1 MEETLY
7 LNDNYELMIKTKKNN
22 IFSAKTIYKKINIP
36 FFISKDIQ
44 IKERND
50 KEIKFEFEGTNI
62 TFNNFPTICF
72 LEDENINTVIYSV
85 DNLKLIIK
93 KLKIKYEEPILYSIE
108 NNKTIDINNLD
119 TTRIDLEQ
127 KLIIK
132 NNISLNDK
140 IKEKYKDLQDSFN
153 IYKEKRLKY
162 IYNLKTI
169 SFNIKNYLSSL
180 KNENLKE
187 PFYYLISKERRLL
200 EYKINE
206 FIKKKDELIY
216 PIVGPYGIGKSLTA
230 LIIQKNLY
238 IKGIKS
244 LYINVKYYYQQIPF
258 INKLETLINECFYL
272 CSTEKDFISYHSLL
286 DGKNYNNIW
295 ECLKDIYDNI
305 KNYENY
311 LFIIDQYKK
320 NYDISND
327 IFSFPKI
334 HIFLLSSINDK
345 DIKSDI
351 LCQLKNENP
360 RLNYHYLIKLIENNN
375 TLVIVNEERLN
386 TKIPDG
392 KNNLNDLNNNDNK
405 IIKYND
411 DKNKL
416 INNILTTFGYLPRYI
431 SLLLD
436 KYDNIYDFSNEEYIN
451 IFRGYRSFFKYC
463 NISKFNDL
471 SREYIISGQ
480 QNPMNSTTFI
490 DNLKDIPLKYVN
502 YETFNKKYYYL
513 KYAFPLAEEIFESFY
528 IYNSDKT
535 KFITD
540 IEDGYNIF
548 EKFLRVTLRCLGK
561 LQIDGYFEVNT
572 ILDLDL
578 TDYYK
583 GLNNSYFLNKSNIL
597 ITQKNRS
604 GKDFDICIYKP
615 NIKSLILIQIKYC
628 IKYNNVSLFGYY
640 SKNYGNFKAKFEEKF
655 KSPVDKVYLLY
666 FSSYYYNEKRK
677 TEVLNILN
685 NNKINCLF
693 FNVSNLDISFDFKNN
708 IDDIQLTDSFILF
721 PPQQDYKPQWK
732 EEEETINNISTLL
745 SKKRFLVNKI
755 NDYKECK
762 IKKNSFEENCYNQ
775 FLNYFKNQTISIN
788 ILQHLG
794 QFIQI
799 YINSFGK
806 TESLPQ
812 DDLYLFV
819 FEMTNGSIDFNAKL
833 GLIYI
838 DDKENL
844 IFFDIKES
852 KKLKEN
858 DFCKIYYDYCYAVGK
873 YIRN

>member
-22 IFSAKTIYKKINIP
+22 IFSAKTIYEKVKIP
-36 FFISKDIQ
+36 FFISEEII
-44 IKERND
+44 IKERNE
-50 KEIKFEFEGTNI
+50 KEIKFEFEETNI
-62 TFNNFPTICF
+62 TFYNFPTNCF
-72 LEDENINTVIYSV
+72 LQDENINTLIYSL

-93 KLKIKYEEPILYSIE
+93 KLKIKYEDPILYSTE
-108 NNKTIDINNLD
+108 NNERIDIYNLD

-132 NNISLNDK
+132 NNISLDNK

-153 IYKEKRLKY
+153 TYKVKRLEF

-180 KNENLKE
+180 KNENLEE
-187 PFYYLISKERRLL
+187 PFYYLISKERSWL
-200 EYKINE
+200 EQKIEE
-206 FIKKKDELIY
+206 FIKKNDELIY
-216 PIVGPYGIGKSLTA
+216 TIVGPYGIGKSLTA

-244 LYINVKYYYQQIPF
+244 LYINVKYYFRQIPF
-258 INKLETLINECFYL
+258 TNKIESLINECFYL
-272 CSTEKDFISYHSLL
+272 CSSENDFISYHSLL
-286 DGKNYNNIW
+286 AGKNYNDIW
-295 ECLKDIYDNI
+295 QYLKDIYDNI
-305 KNYENY
+305 KNYDNY

-320 NYDISND
+320 NYDVSND

-351 LCQLKNENP
+351 LSQLKNENP
-360 RLNYHYLIKLIENNN
+360 RLNYQYLIKLIENNN
-375 TLVIVNEERLN
+375 VLVIVNKERLN
-386 TKIPDG
+386 KKIPDG
-392 KNNLNDLNNNDNK
+392 NNNLNDLNNNDNK

-416 INNILTTFGYLPRYI
+416 INNILATFGYLPRYI

-451 IFRGYRSFFKYC
+451 IFRGYKSFFKYC
-463 NISKFNDL
+463 DISKFNDL
-471 SREYIISGQ
+471 SKEYIITAKK
-480 QNPMNSTTFI
+480 NPMNSTTFI
-490 DNLKDIPLKYVN
+490 DNLKYIPLKYVN
-502 YETFNKKYYYL
+502 YEIINKKYYL
-513 KYAFPLAEEIFESFY
+513 KYAFPLSEEIFKSFY
-528 IYNSDKT
+528 IYNSDRT

-548 EKFLRVTLRCLGK
+548 EKFLRVTLRCFGK

-572 ILDLDL
+572 ILDLNL

-597 ITQKNRS
+597 ISQKNRT

-615 NIKSLILIQIKYC
+615 KKKSLILIQIKYC
-628 IKYNNVSLFGYY
+628 IKNNNVSLFGYY

-655 KSPVDKVYLLY
+655 KTPVDKVYLLY
-666 FSSYYYNEKRK
+666 FSSYYYNERRK

-693 FNVSNLDISFDFKNN
+693 FNVCNLDISFDFKNN

-732 EEEETINNISTLL
+732 EEEETIDNISTFLN
-745 SKKRFLVNKI
+745 KKRFIVKKI
-755 NDYKECK
+755 NDYKEYK
-762 IKKNSFEENCYNQ
+762 IKKYSFEDNLYNQ
-775 FLNYFKNQTISIN
+775 FLNYFRNQTISNN

-812 DDLYLFV
+812 GDLYLFV
-819 FEMTNGSIDFNAKL
+819 FELINGSIDFNAKL
-833 GLIYI
+833 GLTYI
-838 DDKENL
+838 DHHEKL

-852 KKLKEN
+852 KDLKEN
-858 DFCKIYYDYCYAVGK
+858 DFCKKYCDCCYAVGK
-873 YIRN
+873 YMRK

>member
-1 MEETLY
+1 MKETVY

-22 IFSAKTIYKKINIP
+22 IFSAKTIYEKVKIP
-36 FFISKDIQ
+36 FFISEEII
-44 IKERND
+44 IKERNE
-50 KEIKFEFEGTNI
+50 KEIKFEFEGTII
-62 TFNNFPTICF
+62 TFYNFPTNCF
-72 LEDENINTVIYSV
+72 LQDENINTLIYSL

-93 KLKIKYEEPILYSIE
+93 KLKIKYEDPILYSTE
-108 NNKTIDINNLD
+108 NNERIDINNLD

-132 NNISLNDK
+132 NNISLDNK

-153 IYKEKRLKY
+153 IYKVKRLEF

-169 SFNIKNYLSSL
+169 SFNIKNYLCSL
-180 KNENLKE
+180 KNENLEE
-187 PFYYLISKERRLL
+187 PFYYLISKERSWL
-200 EYKINE
+200 EQKIEE
-206 FIKKKDELIY
+206 FIKKNDELIY

-244 LYINVKYYYQQIPF
+244 LYINVKYYYRQIPF
-258 INKLETLINECFYL
+258 TNKIESLINECFYL
-272 CSTEKDFISYHSLL
+272 CSSENDFISYHSLL
-286 DGKNYNNIW
+286 AGKNYNNIW
-295 ECLKDIYDNI
+295 QYLKDIYDNI
-305 KNYENY
+305 KNYDNY

-320 NYDISND
+320 NYDVSND

-334 HIFLLSSINDK
+334 HIFLISSINDK

-351 LCQLKNENP
+351 LSQLKNENP
-360 RLNYHYLIKLIENNN
+360 RLNYQYLIKLIENNN
-375 TLVIVNEERLN
+375 VLVIVNKERLN
-386 TKIPDG
+386 KKIPDG
-392 KNNLNDLNNNDNK
+392 NNNLNDLNNNDNK

-416 INNILTTFGYLPRYI
+416 INNILATFGYLPRYI

-451 IFRGYRSFFKYC
+451 IFRGYKSFFKYC
-463 NISKFNDL
+463 DISKFNDL
-471 SREYIISGQ
+471 SKEYIITAKK
-480 QNPMNSTTFI
+480 NPMNSTTFI
-490 DNLKDIPLKYVN
+490 DNLKYIPLKYVN
-502 YETFNKKYYYL
+502 YETINKKYYL
-513 KYAFPLAEEIFESFY
+513 KYAFPLSKEIFESFY
-528 IYNSDKT
+528 IYNSDRT

-548 EKFLRVTLRCLGK
+548 EKLLRVTLRCFGK

-572 ILDLDL
+572 ILDLNL

-597 ITQKNRS
+597 ISQKNRT

-615 NIKSLILIQIKYC
+615 KIKSLILIQIKC
-628 IKYNNVSLFGYY
+628 CVKNNNVSLFGYY

-655 KSPVDKVYLLY
+655 KTPVDKVYLLY
-666 FSSYYYNEKRK
+666 FSSYYYNERRK

-721 PPQQDYKPQWK
+721 PPQQDYKPQWE
-732 EEEETINNISTLL
+732 EEEETIDNISTFLN
-745 SKKRFLVNKI
+745 KKRFIVKKI

-762 IKKNSFEENCYNQ
+762 IKKYSFEDNLYNQ
-775 FLNYFKNQTISIN
+775 FLNYFRNQTISNN

-794 QFIQI
+794 RFIQI

-819 FEMTNGSIDFNAKL
+819 FELINGSIDFNTKL

-838 DDKENL
+838 DDHEKL

-852 KKLKEN
+852 KELKEN
-858 DFCKIYYDYCYAVGK
+858 DFCKKYCDCCYAVGK